1 MTRIVRASDA
11 RKHAGEHYI
20 GYETKGVLCAIRGR
34 QKILAELGNKIYDAQ
49 CNHTMRSSDTRKHVG
64 EHYTEYTNKQSAMGH
79 RTASKND
86 GSARGKIHH
95 EKGGRSSRR

>member
-1 MTRIVRASDA
+1 M
-11 RKHAGEHYI
+11 GEHYI
-20 GYETKGVLCAIRGR
+20 GYETKSNAIGHKKAADNYGR
-34 QKILAELGNKIYDAQ
+34 ARDKMYEAQ
-49 CNHTMRSSDTRKHVG
+49 HNHTMSSSEARKHVG
-64 EHYTEYTNKQSAMGH
+64 EHYPEYTNKQSAMGH